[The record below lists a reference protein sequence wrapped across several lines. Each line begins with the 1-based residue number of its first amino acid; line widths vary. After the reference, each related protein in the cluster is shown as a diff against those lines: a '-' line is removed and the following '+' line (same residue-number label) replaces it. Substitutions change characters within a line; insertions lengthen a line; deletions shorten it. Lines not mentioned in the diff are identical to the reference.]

1 MKIRRFFIAGLVAL
15 VVALVPGTASAAV
28 APPSAASNTLLITAS
43 IPSPDPGFTLIVQF
57 RCSPGTVTG
66 PGPDDFTLT
75 GTADPFDTTM
85 ITEAAPTVGAPPV
98 TPNICTN
105 NVTAARTQIDVTTD
119 GSDAVDSVLPGGGT
133 VLSDITQTAAIP
145 SSVFLTGYRLEF
157 LNLGPN
163 TISINASTKI
173 EGTDTVEGTQPTNVD
188 GGSPPDGTEQVTTVI
203 SDPTP
208 ATRGDGDETAT
219 PGEFTVE
226 YDDLTWTADPAGTI
240 LYRQASIVP
249 EPVVDPIPPVPPK
262 GKKKCKKGFK
272 QKTIKK
278 QGQEA
283 EEEGKKKKKKKKK

>member
-1 MKIRRFFIAGLVAL
+1 MKIRRFFIAGLAAL

-75 GTADPFDTTM
+75 GTADPFDTTG
-85 ITEAAPTVGAPPV
+85 ITGAAPTVGAPPV

-133 VLSDITQTAAIP
+133 VLSDITQNAAIP

-157 LNLGPN
+157 LNLGSN

-188 GGSPPDGTEQVTTVI
+188 GGSPPDATEQVTTVI

-249 EPVVDPIPPVPPK
+249 VPVPPDSNGNPQPK
-262 GKKKCKKGFK
+262 PKKKCKKGFK
-272 QKTIKK
+272 KKKIKGK
-278 QGQEA
+278 VKCVKKKN
-283 EEEGKKKKKKKKK
+283 KKKKKK